1 MCGINGIFAYQPAAS
16 DPKRDELA
24 ATRDAMSTRGPDG
37 SGEWWSGDRRVAFG
51 HRRLAIIDVGQGG
64 AQPMSTPAGD
74 LTITFNGEI
83 YNYEA
88 LRDRLTAKG
97 YVFRSHSDTEVLLH
111 LYAEHGAAMVDELRG
126 MFAFA
131 LWDDRRKTLLLARDP
146 YGIKPLYYA
155 DDGWTFRF
163 ASQVKALV
171 AGGGVSREQEPA
183 GIVGFQLWGNVPEP
197 FTIYRDIRALPAGH
211 VMVVDHLGPR
221 LPERYWSIQSVLAA
235 SAARSGDWSD
245 TATRADLVRR
255 AALDSVR
262 HHLVADVEVGVF
274 LSAGIDSGAILG
286 LARDLGHEQIRAITL
301 AFTEYD
307 GTTDDETPLAR
318 QVAARYGAHHI
329 VRTVDEAEFRAD
341 LPAILE
347 AMDQPSIDGINTWF
361 VAKAAKEAGLRVALS
376 GLGGDELLGG
386 YPSFVDLPR
395 WRRRYG
401 WLARV
406 PGAGAV
412 SGLLMRT
419 IFPSLAQRSPKSVGF
434 VRHTGSWDGCYMLRR
449 ALYLPEELPA
459 LLDADVVEEGLRRLA
474 AERLGAKA
482 LDPDPGSDAGR
493 VTALE
498 STRYMRDQLLRDA
511 DWAGMAQSVEIRT
524 PLVDRHLLE
533 AVAPAVPAF
542 ATGEGKRL
550 LAQAPVVPL
559 PDEIMLRAK
568 SGFTVPTGHWMAAQ
582 AGGRTPAATK
592 GLISRQWSEFILG
605 SARLRGVAPATVGA

>member
-1 MCGINGIFAYQPAAS
+1 MCGVNGIYAYQPAAHS
-16 DPKRDELA
+16 PRREELLEA
-24 ATRDAMSTRGPDG
+24 RDAMALRGPDG
-37 SGEWWSGDRRVAFG
+37 YGEWWSGDGRVAFG

-88 LRDRLTAKG
+88 LRDRLIAKG
-97 YVFRSHSDTEVLLH
+97 YLFRSHSDTEVLLH
-111 LYAEHGAAMVDELRG
+111 LYAERGAAMVGELRG

-221 LPERYWSIQSVLAA
+221 LPERYWSMQSVLAA

-245 TATRADLVRR
+245 TAARADLVRR

-301 AFTEYD
+301 AFSEYD
-307 GTTDDETPLAR
+307 GTSEDETPLAR
-318 QVAARYGAHHI
+318 QVAARYGARHI

-412 SGLLMRT
+412 SGLVMRG
-419 IFPSLAQRSPKSVGF
+419 IFPSMARRSPKSVGF

-459 LLDADVVEEGLRRLA
+459 LLDADVVKEGLRRLA

-498 STRYMRDQLLRDA
+498 SSRYMRDQLLRDA

-533 AVAPAVPAF
+533 AIAPAVPAF

-550 LAQAPVVPL
+550 LAQAPAVPL